1 MTGRGELMSRMQT
14 HIGLRDYLR
23 HSKIEDPDIEAL
35 YLTDIIER

>member
-1 MTGRGELMSRMQT
+1 MTGRGELMSVQT